1 MRVVHLTKRF
11 GTNTV
16 LEDVTMDFPAGSVT
30 CIMGPSGRGKTTLL
44 RCIAGLETAEGGRVE
59 DVPGPV
65 AMVFQED
72 RLCDGLNAEGNVRLV
87 TGGAMTSEEIRAHLT
102 ELGLDTCLTQ
112 PVSELSGGQRRR
124 VAIARA
130 VCAGPGLL
138 LLLDEPFKGLDGE
151 ARRDAA
157 SYIRRHAPEA
167 TVLCVTHDREDAAAL
182 GAESVVKL

>member
-11 GTNTV
+11 GGHTV
-16 LEDVTMDFPAGSVT
+16 LEDVTMEFPAGSVT
-30 CIMGPSGRGKTTLL
+30 CIMGASGRGKTTLL

-87 TGGAMTSEEIRAHLT
+87 TGGAMSPEEIRAHLT
-102 ELGLDTCLTQ
+102 ELGLGGCLAQ
-112 PVSELSGGQRRR
+112 PAAELSGGQRRR

-130 VCAGPGLL
+130 VCACLL
-138 LLLDEPFKGLDGE
+138 YTSPSP
-151 ARRDAA
+151 RD
-157 SYIRRHAPEA
+157 R
-167 TVLCVTHDREDAAAL
+167 
-182 GAESVVKL
+182 G

>member
-1 MRVVHLTKRF
+1 MNVVHLTKRF
-11 GTNTV
+11 GANTV

-30 CIMGPSGRGKTTLL
+30 CIMGSSGRGKTTLL
-44 RCIAGLETAEGGRVE
+44 RCIAGLETPEDGRVE
-59 DVPGPV
+59 DVPSPM

-102 ELGLDTCLTQ
+102 ELGLGGCLAQ

-130 VCAGPGLL
+130 VCAGPKL
-138 LLLDEPFKGLDGE
+138 LLLDEPFKGLDGD
-151 ARRDAA
+151 ARRAA
-157 SYIRRHAPEA
+157 AEYIRRHAPNA
-167 TVLCVTHDREDAAAL
+167 LVLCVTHDRGDAAAL
-182 GAESVVKL
+182 RAGRVVELA

>member
-11 GTNTV
+11 GGHTV
-16 LEDVTMDFPAGSVT
+16 LEDVTMEFPAGSVT
-30 CIMGPSGRGKTTLL
+30 CVMGASGRGKTTLL

-59 DVPGPV
+59 DVPGPG

-87 TGGAMTSEEIRAHLT
+87 TGGAMSPEEIRAHLT
-102 ELGLDTCLTQ
+102 ELGLGGCLAQ
-112 PVSELSGGQRRR
+112 PAAELSGGQRRR

-130 VCAGPGLL
+130 VCAGPGL

-182 GAESVVKL
+182 EAESVVEL

>member
-11 GTNTV
+11 GEHTV
-16 LEDVTMDFPAGSVT
+16 LEDVTMEFPAGRVT
-30 CIMGPSGRGKTTLL
+30 CITGPSGRGKTTLL
-44 RCIAGLETAEGGRVE
+44 RCIAGLETAEGGGAE

-87 TGGAMTSEEIRAHLT
+87 TGGAMTPEEIRAHLT
-102 ELGLDTCLTQ
+102 ELGLGGCLAQ

-130 VCAGPGLL
+130 VCAGPKL
-138 LLLDEPFKGLDGE
+138 LLLDEPFKGLDGD
-151 ARRDAA
+151 ARRGAA
-157 SYIRRHAPEA
+157 AYIRRHAPEA
-167 TVLCVTHDREDAAAL
+167 TVLCVTHDVEDAAAL
-182 GAESVVKL
+182 GAERLIEM

>member
-30 CIMGPSGRGKTTLL
+30 CIMGSSGRGKTTLL
-44 RCIAGLETAEGGRVE
+44 RCIAGLETPEAGRVE
-59 DVPGPV
+59 DVPSPV

-72 RLCDGLNAEGNVRLV
+72 RLCDGLTAEGNVRLV

-102 ELGLDTCLTQ
+102 ELGLGGQLHQ
-112 PVSELSGGQRRR
+112 PVEELSGGQRRR

-130 VCAGPGLL
+130 VCFGGGL
-138 LLLDEPFKGLDGE
+138 LLLDEPFKGLDAE
-151 ARRDAA
+151 TRQQAA
-157 SYIRRHAPEA
+157 AYILRHRNGAA
-167 TVLCVTHDREDAAAL
+167 VVCVTHDREDAAAL
-182 GAESVVKL
+182 GAEIAAL